1 VQSIFTSGTMEDC
14 SVSFW
19 IYFGVMLI
27 FVGGAVKKFL
37 AFHIGAMPS
46 VVAWLGATLLVER
59 MCALCMPAVLARLVL
74 CVSCWL
80 YFTWATPKPSLPVE
94 GKAVFITGKNRN
106 KKDRTET
113 KSQNKLCDRVC
124 HCSDCVYMQCL
135 MTVLFSFCDS
145 WLTGRIIM
153 Y

>member
-1 VQSIFTSGTMEDC
+1 MEDF

-19 IYFGVMLI
+19 IYIGVMSI
-27 FVGGAVKKFL
+27 FVGGAVKRFL

-46 VVAWLGATLLVER
+46 VVAWLGAILLVER
-59 MCALCMPAVLARLVL
+59 LCALCMPAVLARLVL

-94 GKAVFITGKNRN
+94 GKAVFITGKNR
-106 KKDRTET
+106 KKKKNQTET
-113 KSQNKLCDRVC
+113 KLQNKMCDHVC
-124 HCSDCVYMQCL
+124 HCSDCLYIQCL
-135 MTVLFSFCDS
+135 MTVLFSSRDS
-145 WLTGRIIM
+145 WLTERIIM